1 MTDHNKKPLYSY
13 PMRGFGVITIFLL
26 LGPAVQTIVGVYL
39 LHHWVGGTNLLVE
52 IFDVFGN
59 EVRPRFLSGYSY
71 YMPSVFLSGVFCSLP
86 PSRGLG
92 LSLSASIWRTIL
104 VSLCVEIFYIV
115 MSQIVTPEPNMVH
128 ITSEDILRR
137 LSYGFIQW
145 IFVGWV
151 CWILATGFRL
161 DKPVEQ

>member
-1 MTDHNKKPLYSY
+1 MTDHNKSTLYSY

-92 LSLSASIWRTIL
+92 LSLSTSIWRTIL
-104 VSLCVEIFYIV
+104 VSLCVEIFYLI
-115 MSQIVTPEPNMVH
+115 MSRPYMEHM
-128 ITSEDILRR
+128 TSENILRG

-161 DKPVEQ
+161 DKPVDD

>member
-1 MTDHNKKPLYSY
+1 MTDRNKSTLYSY
-13 PMRGFGVITIFLL
+13 PMRGFGIITIFLV
-26 LGPAVQTIVGVYL
+26 LGPAVQTIVGTYL
-39 LHHWVGGTNLLVE
+39 LHPWVGGSNLLVE
-52 IFDVFGN
+52 IFDVFSDDAC
-59 EVRPRFLSGYSY
+59 PKLLAGYSY

-92 LSLSASIWRTIL
+92 LSLSSAIWRTIL
-104 VSLCVEIFYIV
+104 VSLCVEIFYII
-115 MSQIVTPEPNMVH
+115 MSRPYMQHM
-128 ITSEDILRR
+128 TSENILRN

-161 DKPVEQ
+161 DKPVVD

>member
-1 MTDHNKKPLYSY
+1 MTDHNKSTLYSY

-59 EVRPRFLSGYSY
+59 DVRPRFLSGYSY

-92 LSLSASIWRTIL
+92 LSLSTSIWRTIL
-104 VSLCVEIFYIV
+104 VSLCVEIFYLI
-115 MSQIVTPEPNMVH
+115 MSRPYMEHM
-128 ITSEDILRR
+128 TSENILRG

-161 DKPVEQ
+161 DKPVND

>member
-1 MTDHNKKPLYSY
+1 MTDHNKSTLYSY

-59 EVRPRFLSGYSY
+59 DVRPRFLSGYSY

-92 LSLSASIWRTIL
+92 LSLSTSIWRTIL
-104 VSLCVEIFYIV
+104 VSLCVEIFYLI
-115 MSQIVTPEPNMVH
+115 MSRPYMEHM
-128 ITSEDILRR
+128 TSENILRG

>member
-1 MTDHNKKPLYSY
+1 MTDHNKSTLYSY

-52 IFDVFGN
+52 IFDVFSN
-59 EVRPRFLSGYSY
+59 DVRPRFLSGYSY

-92 LSLSASIWRTIL
+92 LSLSTSIWRTIL
-104 VSLCVEIFYIV
+104 VSLCVEIFYLI
-115 MSQIVTPEPNMVH
+115 MSRPYMEHM
-128 ITSEDILRR
+128 TSENILRG

-161 DKPVEQ
+161 DKPVND

>member
-1 MTDHNKKPLYSY
+1 MTDHNKSTLYSY

-59 EVRPRFLSGYSY
+59 EVRPRFLSSYSY

-92 LSLSASIWRTIL
+92 LSLSTSIWRTIL
-104 VSLCVEIFYIV
+104 VSLCVEIFYLI
-115 MSQIVTPEPNMVH
+115 MSRPYMEHM
-128 ITSEDILRR
+128 TSENILRG

-161 DKPVEQ
+161 DKPVND

>member
-1 MTDHNKKPLYSY
+1 MTNHNKTPLYSY
-13 PMRGFGVITIFLL
+13 PMRGFGIITIFLL
-26 LGPAVQTIVGVYL
+26 LGPAVQTIAGVYL

-92 LSLSASIWRTIL
+92 LSLSTSIWRTIL
-104 VSLCVEIFYIV
+104 VSLCVEIFYLI
-115 MSQIVTPEPNMVH
+115 MSRPYMEHM
-128 ITSEDILRR
+128 TSENILRG

-161 DKPVEQ
+161 DKPVND

>member
-1 MTDHNKKPLYSY
+1 MTDHNKSTLYSY

-92 LSLSASIWRTIL
+92 LSLSTSIWRTIL
-104 VSLCVEIFYIV
+104 VSLCVEIFYLI
-115 MSQIVTPEPNMVH
+115 MSRPYMEHM
-128 ITSEDILRR
+128 TSDNILRG

>member
-1 MTDHNKKPLYSY
+1 MTNHNKTPLYSY
-13 PMRGFGVITIFLL
+13 PMRGFGIITIFLL
-26 LGPAVQTIVGVYL
+26 LGPAVQTIAGVYL

-115 MSQIVTPEPNMVH
+115 MSQIVISEPNIEPM
-128 ITSEDILRR
+128 TSEDILRR